1 MESLLSYLPII
12 VAISCPVGMALM
24 MWYMGRSNAQG
35 VCGMNIKPPT
45 QLAADKDAQ
54 ITVLQE
60 QLQTMQKQVRALE
73 ASAPPVEKQ
82 SAHIKKESL
91 SLQRRFL

>member
-12 VAISCPVGMALM
+12 IAISCPVGMALM
-24 MWYMGRSNAQG
+24 MWYMGRSNGQG
-35 VCGMNIKPPT
+35 MCGMNMTAPT
-45 QLAADKDAQ
+45 HPAADKDAQ

-73 ASAPPVEKQ
+73 ASAPPVERQ
-82 SAHIKKESL
+82 SARI
-91 SLQRRFL
+91 

>member
-12 VAISCPVGMALM
+12 IAISCPVGMVLM
-24 MWYMGRSNAQG
+24 MWYMGRSNGQG
-35 VCGMNIKPPT
+35 MCCMNMTPSTHP
-45 QLAADKDAQ
+45 AADKDAQ

-82 SAHIKKESL
+82 SAHI
-91 SLQRRFL
+91 

>member
-12 VAISCPVGMALM
+12 TAVSCPVGMVLM
-24 MWYMGRSNAQG
+24 MWFMGRSNGQG
-35 VCGMNIKPPT
+35 MCGMNMTPPT
-45 QLAADKDAQ
+45 QPAADKDAQ

-73 ASAPPVEKQ
+73 ASAPRVEKQ
-82 SAHIKKESL
+82 MARQTVS
-91 SLQRRFL
+91 

>member
-12 VAISCPVGMALM
+12 AVIACPVGMALM
-24 MWYMGRSNAQG
+24 MWYMGRSNGQG
-35 VCGMNIKPPT
+35 MCGMNMTTPT
-45 QLAADKDAQ
+45 QPAADKDAQ

-60 QLQTMQKQVRALE
+60 QLQTMQKQVGALE

-82 SAHIKKESL
+82 SAHVKSL
-91 SLQRRFL
+91 

>member
-1 MESLLSYLPII
+1 
-12 VAISCPVGMALM
+12 MALGD
-24 MWYMGRSNAQG
+24 YPSHPKYRSQ
-35 VCGMNIKPPT
+35 P
-45 QLAADKDAQ
+45 AADKDAQ

-82 SAHIKKESL
+82 SAHVKSL
-91 SLQRRFL
+91 